1 MEPTKESKKNICSIK
16 KEPTEESIISDKNL
30 LEATKNQPIKP
41 RYNNLFEATK
51 NQPRNPIIDKT
62 LTKFLFGI

>member
-41 RYNNLFEATK
+41 RYNNQFEATK
-51 NQPRNPIIDKT
+51 NQPIKLSKDKT
-62 LTKFLFGI
+62 LTKILFGI